1 MTSAEPRPGGD
12 DVNEAGWY
20 PDPAVPRQMRHWD
33 GSAWTKHHRPS
44 PPPPR
49 PGSRTTPLPPWL
61 QVGRPSTAVVAQAGS
76 VAVAASVPT
85 YQPAPIGQ
93 GYVQQLPQPFA
104 DKQPFAHAQPF
115 AHQQPSA
122 YPHVTP

>member
-12 DVNEAGWY
+12 DVNEAGGY

-61 QVGRPSTAVVAQAGS
+61 QVGRPSTAAVAPGGARAPLVPQPGPA
-76 VAVAASVPT
+76 AAAASVPT

-104 DKQPFAHAQPF
+104 DKQPFAHA
-115 AHQQPSA
+115 
-122 YPHVTP
+122 